1 MLFELFRATSDTVS
15 WNRLHCTG
23 MEGQEGVVWGAY
35 GNESTGWIGGIGSIN
50 WKGSGLIGMVTRACV
65 FINTFNHL
73 QSETTT

>member
-1 MLFELFRATSDTVS
+1 MLFELFRATSDTVF

-35 GNESTGWIGGIGSIN
+35 GNGSPGWIGSIN

-65 FINTFNHL
+65 SINTFNHL